1 MKASLDNLLL
11 HSDTAIIR
19 TLECIE
25 AGSRQIALVVDNE
38 RHLLGTVTDGDIRRG
53 ILRGVGL
60 DQPVSAVMNSRP
72 LTANLDQGRDAIL
85 RLMRDREIHQIPL
98 LDSGGRL
105 VGLET
110 LDELIHRDQVD
121 VWVVLMAG
129 GLGTRLRPL
138 TENTPKPLL
147 PVGGRPLLETIIE
160 NFANQG
166 FQRIFLSVNYKAEM
180 FERHFGDGSR
190 YGVSIE
196 YIHEPD
202 RRGTAGA
209 LTLLPSRPENPL
221 IVMNADL
228 LTTLDFRQ
236 FLEFHRSHRAKAT
249 MGVREYTFQVPYGV
263 VEADGERLVSISEK
277 PVRQFFVSAGMY
289 ILEPEVLDRIPAG
302 CFYDMPTLFQTLAN
316 EKADAAVFPVREYW
330 LDIGRLDDL
339 ERAQA
344 EFSSFFSSR

>member
-1 MKASLDNLLL
+1 MKDFSQALVGPAMQILE
-11 HSDTAIIR
+11 AIKA
-19 TLECIE
+19 IE
-25 AGSRQIALVVDNE
+25 AGSRQIALVVDDAQ
-38 RHLLGTVTDGDIRRG
+38 HLMGTVTDGDIRRG
-53 ILRGVGL
+53 ILRGIGL
-60 DQPVSAVMNSRP
+60 DQPVTAVMNSRP
-72 LTANLDQGRDAIL
+72 LTANLDQGRDAVL

-110 LDELIHRDQVD
+110 LDELIRRDQVD

-129 GLGTRLRPL
+129 GLGARLRPL
-138 TENTPKPLL
+138 TEKTPKPLL

-166 FQRIFLSVNYKAEM
+166 FHRIFLSVNYKAEM

-190 YGVSIE
+190 FGVSIE

-236 FLEFHRSHRAKAT
+236 FLEFHRSQRSRAT
-249 MGVREYTFQVPYGV
+249 MGVREYSYQVPYGV
-263 VEADGERLVSISEK
+263 VETDQARLLSISEK
-277 PVRQFFVSAGMY
+277 PVQQFFVSAGMY
-289 ILEPEVLDRIPAG
+289 VLEPDVMDLIPRDT
-302 CFYDMPTLFQTLAN
+302 FYDMPMLFETLLARGS
-316 EKADAAVFPVREYW
+316 EASVFPVREYW

-339 ERAQA
+339 ERAQS
-344 EFSSFFSSR
+344 EFGKIFG

>member
-1 MKASLDNLLL
+1 MRDFAQTLVGPSMQILEAIKA
-11 HSDTAIIR
+11 
-19 TLECIE
+19 IE
-25 AGSRQIALVVDNE
+25 AGSRQIALVVDDD

-53 ILRGVGL
+53 ILRGIGL
-60 DQPVSAVMNSRP
+60 DQAVSAVMNPRP
-72 LTANLDQGRDAIL
+72 LTANVDQGRDAVL

-98 LDSGGRL
+98 LDAGGRL

-110 LDELIHRDQVD
+110 LDELIHRDQID

-196 YIHEPD
+196 YIHEPE
-202 RRGTAGA
+202 RMGTAGA
-209 LTLLPSRPENPL
+209 LALLPSRPQNPL

-228 LTTLDFRQ
+228 LTTLNFRQ
-236 FLEFHRSHRAKAT
+236 FLEFHRSHRAQAT
-249 MGVREYTFQVPYGV
+249 MGVREYSFQVPYGV
-263 VEADGERLVSISEK
+263 VRADQARLLSIVEK
-277 PVRQFFVSAGMY
+277 PVQQFFVSAGMY
-289 ILEPEVLDRIPAG
+289 VLEPDALNVIPNDT
-302 CFYDMPTLFQTLAN
+302 FFDMPMLFEALLAQGA
-316 EKADAAVFPVREYW
+316 EASVFPVREYW

-339 ERAQA
+339 ERAQS
-344 EFSSFFSSR
+344 EFGKVFG

>member
-1 MKASLDNLLL
+1 MKDFSQTLVGPGMPILE
-11 HSDTAIIR
+11 AIKA
-19 TLECIE
+19 IE
-25 AGSRQIALVVDNE
+25 AGSRQIALVVDDA

-53 ILRGVGL
+53 ILRGIGL
-60 DQPVSAVMNSRP
+60 DQPVSAVMNSHP
-72 LTANLDQGRDAIL
+72 LTANLNQERDAIL

-147 PVGGRPLLETIIE
+147 SVGGRPLLETIIE
-160 NFANQG
+160 SFANQG

-180 FERHFGDGSR
+180 FEQHFGDGSR

-196 YIHEPD
+196 YINEPD

-209 LTLLPSRPENPL
+209 LTLLPTRPENPL

-236 FLEFHRSHRAKAT
+236 FLEFHRSQRAKAT
-249 MGVREYTFQVPYGV
+249 MGVREYSFQVPYGV
-263 VEADGERLVSISEK
+263 VRADQARLLSITEK
-277 PVRQFFVSAGMY
+277 PVQQFFVSAGMY
-289 ILEPEVLDRIPAG
+289 VLEPDALNVIPNDT
-302 CFYDMPTLFQTLAN
+302 FYDMPMLFEALLAQGA
-316 EKADAAVFPVREYW
+316 EASVFPVREYW

-339 ERAQA
+339 ERAQS
-344 EFSSFFSSR
+344 EFGKVFG

>member
-1 MKASLDNLLL
+1 MKANLDNILLQL
-11 HSDTAIIR
+11 DTSIIR
-19 TLECIE
+19 ALECIE
-25 AGSRQIALVVDNE
+25 TGSRQIALVVDNE
-38 RHLLGTVTDGDIRRG
+38 RHLLGTVTDGDVRRG
-53 ILRGVGL
+53 ILRGIGL
-60 DQPVSAVMNSRP
+60 DQPVSAVMNSQP
-72 LTANLDQGRDAIL
+72 LTANVDQGREAVL

-110 LDELIHRDQVD
+110 LDELIHRDQLD

-129 GLGTRLRPL
+129 GLGARLRPL
-138 TENTPKPLL
+138 TDSTPKPLL

-180 FERHFGDGSR
+180 FEQYFGDGSR

-209 LTLLPSRPENPL
+209 LTLLPSRPKNPL

-236 FLEFHRSHRAKAT
+236 FLEFHRSHRSLAT
-249 MGVREYTFQVPYGV
+249 MGVREYSFQVPYGV
-263 VEADGERLVSISEK
+263 VETDQARLMSISEK
-277 PVRQFFVSAGMY
+277 PVQRFFVSAGMY
-289 ILEPEVLDRIPAG
+289 VLEPDALNVIPRDT
-302 CFYDMPTLFQTLAN
+302 FYDMPMLFEALLAQGA
-316 EKADAAVFPVREYW
+316 EASAFPVREYW

-339 ERAQA
+339 ERAQS
-344 EFSSFFSSR
+344 EFEKGFG

>member
-1 MKASLDNLLL
+1 MKDFAQ
-11 HSDTAIIR
+11 
-19 TLECIE
+19 TLVGPAMPILETIKAIE
-25 AGSRQIALVVDNE
+25 AGSRQIALVVDDA

-53 ILRGVGL
+53 ILRGIGL
-60 DQPVSAVMNSRP
+60 DQPVSAVMNPRP
-72 LTANLDQGRDAIL
+72 LTANLDQGRDAVL

-98 LDSGGRL
+98 LDAGGCL

-110 LDELIHRDQVD
+110 LDALIHRDQVD

-138 TENTPKPLL
+138 TENIPKPLL

-249 MGVREYTFQVPYGV
+249 MGVREYSFQVPYGV

-277 PVRQFFVSAGMY
+277 PVHQFFVSAGMY
-289 ILEPEVLDRIPAG
+289 VLEPDVLDRIPAG
-302 CFYDMPTLFQTLAN
+302 CFYDMPTLFQSLAS

-344 EFSSFFSSR
+344 EFSSFFSCR

>member
-1 MKASLDNLLL
+1 MKDFALTLVGPAMPILQ
-11 HSDTAIIR
+11 AIKA
-19 TLECIE
+19 IE
-25 AGSRQIALVVDNE
+25 AGSRQIALVVDDD
-38 RHLLGTVTDGDIRRG
+38 RRLLGTVTDGDIRRG
-53 ILRGVGL
+53 ILRGIGL

-72 LTANLDQGRDAIL
+72 LTANVDQGRDAVL

-166 FQRIFLSVNYKAEM
+166 FRRIFLSVNYKAEM
-180 FERHFGDGSR
+180 FEQHFGDGSR

-202 RRGTAGA
+202 RMGTAGA
-209 LTLLPSRPENPL
+209 LTLLPSRPENPV

-236 FLEFHRSHRAKAT
+236 LLEFHRSHRAKAT
-249 MGVREYTFQVPYGV
+249 MGVREYSFQVPYGV
-263 VEADGERLVSISEK
+263 VKADQARLLSITEK
-277 PVRQFFVSAGMY
+277 PVQQFFVSAGMY
-289 ILEPEVLDRIPAG
+289 VLEPDALNFIPNDT
-302 CFYDMPTLFQTLAN
+302 FYDMPTLFEALLAQGA
-316 EKADAAVFPVREYW
+316 EASVFPVREYW

-339 ERAQA
+339 ERAQS
-344 EFSSFFSSR
+344 EFGKVFG